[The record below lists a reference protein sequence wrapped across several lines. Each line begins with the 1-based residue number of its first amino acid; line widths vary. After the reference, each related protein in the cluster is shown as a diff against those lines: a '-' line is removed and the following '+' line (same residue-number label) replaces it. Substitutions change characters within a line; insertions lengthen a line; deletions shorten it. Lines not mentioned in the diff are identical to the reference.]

1 VALLS
6 FVAGGSISTNDV
18 VYVDS
23 TGLVHKA
30 SATTSPQ
37 ATAAGV
43 AIDGGSAGSLIRVNP
58 DAFYANFSGFVAGE
72 VQYISLTSGEL
83 STYETWIADL
93 GGSSLPGAFLARV
106 GTAASTSGLDIEF
119 SRPVFVSSSGL

>member
-6 FVAGGSISTNDV
+6 FVAGGSISANDV

-23 TGLVHKA
+23 PGLVHKA

-43 AIDGGSAGSLIRVNP
+43 ALDGGSSGSLIRVNP
-58 DAFYANFSGFVAGE
+58 DGLFGNFTGLTPGE
-72 VQYISLTSGEL
+72 VQYISLTSGEI
-83 STYETWIADL
+83 STYETWITDL
-93 GGSSLPGAFLARV
+93 AGSSLPGAFLARV
-106 GTAASTSGLDIEF
+106 GTAASTSGLDVEF